1 MTRSLAINQTETIEL
16 VLDSAVRPFLDSH
29 GGDVQVA
36 SVSDDGVVTLK
47 FAGACSSCPALP
59 ATLHMAVAPFLG
71 QIPGVTKVV
80 SQNVNISKYAL
91 ARLNKLLLV
100 KRENKQGKEN
110 E

>member
-1 MTRSLAINQTETIEL
+1 MMRLVASIQPEDIEL
-16 VLDSAVRPFLDSH
+16 VLDTAVRPFLDSH

-47 FAGACSSCPALP
+47 FAGACTSCPALP
-59 ATLHMAVAPFLG
+59 ATLHMLVAPHLERVS
-71 QIPGVTKVV
+71 GVTQVV

-91 ARLNKLLLV
+91 ARLNQLRLV
-100 KRENKQGKEN
+100 KRENN